1 VSYTRRA
8 LLLGGIAS
16 AASVALAD
24 FAGAL
29 SPDISHGPRG
39 GKKVALTF
47 HGAGDP
53 KIATDLLNI
62 LSTSGTHVTVFA
74 VGTFLKSNPEF
85 AKKILDGG
93 HDLGNH
99 TMTHTQ
105 MKTIS
110 AKRVDSEISECA
122 ALLKK
127 LTGNHGA
134 FFRPSGTQ
142 YSTPLIRKTAQ
153 KYGYKNCISYDVDSH
168 DYQDPG
174 KAAVISNINKGI
186 KGGSI
191 ISLHF
196 GHQNT
201 IDALPTV
208 IENIKAKGFEPVTL
222 TELIGNVG

>member
-1 VSYTRRA
+1 MSYTRRA
-8 LLLGGIAS
+8 FLLGGLAT
-16 AASVALAD
+16 AASVAFND
-24 FAGAL
+24 FAGAI
-29 SPDISHGPRG
+29 SPDISHGPRS

-53 KIATDLLNI
+53 AIANSLLNR
-62 LSTSGTHVTVFA
+62 LSNTNTHVSVFA

-110 AKRVDSEISECA
+110 AKRVDAEILECA
-122 ALLKK
+122 NLLKK
-127 LTGNHGA
+127 LTGSHGS

-142 YSTPLIRKTAQ
+142 YSTALIRKTAQ

-201 IDALPTV
+201 VDALPSV
-208 IENIKAKGFEPVTL
+208 IENIKAKGFTPVTL
-222 TELIGNVG
+222 TELLGNVG

>member
-1 VSYTRRA
+1 MSYTRRA

-16 AASVALAD
+16 AASVAIAD

-85 AKKILDGG
+85 AKKILDSG

-153 KYGYKNCISYDVDSH
+153 KYGYKNCISYDVDSL

-208 IENIKAKGFEPVTL
+208 IENIKTKGFEPVTL
-222 TELIGNVG
+222 SELIGNVG

>member
-1 VSYTRRA
+1 MSYTRRA

-16 AASVALAD
+16 AASVAIAD

-85 AKKILDGG
+85 AKKILDSG

-99 TMTHTQ
+99 TMSHTQ

-153 KYGYKNCISYDVDSH
+153 KYGYKNCISYDVDSL

-208 IENIKAKGFEPVTL
+208 IKNIKTKGFEPVTL
-222 TELIGNVG
+222 SELIGNVG

>member
-1 VSYTRRA
+1 MSYTRRA
-8 LLLGGIAS
+8 LLLGGFTS
-16 AASVALAD
+16 AASLA
-24 FAGAL
+24 FSELASAL
-29 SPDISHGPRG
+29 SPDINHGPRD

-53 KIATDLLNI
+53 KIANDLLNI
-62 LSTSGTHVTVFA
+62 FSYTNTPVTIFA
-74 VGTFLKSNPEF
+74 VGTFLKSNPDF
-85 AKKILDGG
+85 AKKIIDGG

-110 AKRVDSEISECA
+110 AKRVDQEISECA
-122 ALLKK
+122 NLLKK
-127 LTGNHGA
+127 LTGTQGS

-142 YSTPLIRKTAQ
+142 YSTGLIRKTAQ
-153 KYGYKNCISYDVDSH
+153 KYGYKNCISYDVDSM

-174 KAAVISNINKGI
+174 KAAVISNINKSI

-196 GHQNT
+196 GHKNT
-201 IDALPTV
+201 VEAMPKI
-208 IENIKAKGFEPVTL
+208 IENIAAKGFEPVTL

>member
-1 VSYTRRA
+1 MSYTRRA
-8 LLLGGIAS
+8 FLLGGLTS
-16 AASVALAD
+16 AASLALSD
-24 FAGAL
+24 ISSAL
-29 SPDISHGPRG
+29 SPDISHGPRSS
-39 GKKVALTF
+39 KKVALTF
-47 HGAGDP
+47 HGAGDL
-53 KIATDLLNI
+53 KIATELLNI
-62 LSTSGTHVTVFA
+62 LSKTSTPITVFA

-85 AKKILDGG
+85 AKQILDGG

-110 AKRVDSEISECA
+110 AKRVDQEISECA
-122 ALLKK
+122 AVLKK
-127 LTGNHGA
+127 LTGNHGS

-142 YSTPLIRKTAQ
+142 YSTALIRKTAQ

-174 KAAVISNINKGI
+174 KAAVISNVNKGI

-201 IDALPTV
+201 VDALPAL
-208 IENIKAKGFEPVTL
+208 IENIKSKGFTPVTL
-222 TELIGNVG
+222 TDLLGNVG

>member
-8 LLLGGIAS
+8 FLLGGIAS
-16 AASVALAD
+16 ATSLAFAD
-24 FAGAL
+24 LAGAV
-29 SPDISHGPRG
+29 SPDINHGPRAS
-39 GKKVALTF
+39 KKVALTF
-47 HGAGDP
+47 HGAGP
-53 KIATDLLNI
+53 TKNATELLNI
-62 LSTSGTHVTVFA
+62 FSTTNTPVTVFA
-74 VGTFLKSNPEF
+74 VGTFLKDNPSF
-85 AKKILDGG
+85 AKQILDGG

-110 AKRVDSEISECA
+110 AKRVDQEIAECA

-127 LTGNHGA
+127 LVGNHGS

-142 YSTPLIRKTAQ
+142 YSTALIRKTAQ

-174 KAAVISNINKGI
+174 VSAVLNNINKSV

-201 IDALPTV
+201 VAAMPKI
-208 IENIKAKGFEPVTL
+208 IENLNAKGLTPVTL

>member
-1 VSYTRRA
+1 MSYTRRA
-8 LLLGGIAS
+8 VVLGGLAS
-16 AASVALAD
+16 LFSSPLTQLAQAA
-24 FAGAL
+24 
-29 SPDISHGPRG
+29 SPDISHGPRS
-39 GKKVALTF
+39 GKEVALTF

-53 KIATDLLNI
+53 KIASELLNI
-62 LSTSGTHVTVFA
+62 FKSTSTPVTIFA
-74 VGTFLKSNPEF
+74 VGTFLKENPSF
-85 AKKILDGG
+85 AKEILDGG

-110 AKRVDSEISECA
+110 AKRVDQEIGQCA
-122 ALLKK
+122 SLLKK
-127 LTGNHGA
+127 LVGTSGVL
-134 FFRPSGTQ
+134 FRPSGTQ
-142 YSTPLIRKTAQ
+142 YSTDLIRTTAT

-208 IENIKAKGFEPVTL
+208 IENIKTKGFEPVTL

>member
-1 VSYTRRA
+1 MSYTRRA

-16 AASVALAD
+16 AASVALTD

-39 GKKVALTF
+39 VKKVALTF

-62 LSTSGTHVTVFA
+62 LSTTGTHVTVFA

-153 KYGYKNCISYDVDSH
+153 KYGYKNCISYDVDSL

-196 GHQNT
+196 GHKNT

-208 IENIKAKGFEPVTL
+208 IDNIKTKGFEPVTL
-222 TELIGNVG
+222 SELIGNVG

>member
-1 VSYTRRA
+1 MSYTRRA

-16 AASVALAD
+16 AASVAIAD

-74 VGTFLKSNPEF
+74 VGTFLISNPEF

-153 KYGYKNCISYDVDSH
+153 KYGYKNCISYDVDSL

-196 GHQNT
+196 GHKNT

-208 IENIKAKGFEPVTL
+208 IENIKTKGFEPVTL
-222 TELIGNVG
+222 SELIGNVG

>member
-16 AASVALAD
+16 AASVALTD

-222 TELIGNVG
+222 SELIGNVG

>member
-1 VSYTRRA
+1 M
-8 LLLGGIAS
+8 
-16 AASVALAD
+16 
-24 FAGAL
+24 
-29 SPDISHGPRG
+29 
-39 GKKVALTF
+39 ALTF

-74 VGTFLKSNPEF
+74 VGTFLISNPEF

-153 KYGYKNCISYDVDSH
+153 KYGYKNCISYDVDSL

-196 GHQNT
+196 GHKNT

-208 IENIKAKGFEPVTL
+208 IENIKTKGFEPVTL
-222 TELIGNVG
+222 SELIGNVG

>member
-1 VSYTRRA
+1 MSYTRRA

-16 AASVALAD
+16 AASVAIAD

-153 KYGYKNCISYDVDSH
+153 KYGYKNCISYDVDSL

-196 GHQNT
+196 GHKNT

-208 IENIKAKGFEPVTL
+208 IENIKTKGFEPVTL
-222 TELIGNVG
+222 SELIGNVG

>member
-1 VSYTRRA
+1 M
-8 LLLGGIAS
+8 
-16 AASVALAD
+16 
-24 FAGAL
+24 
-29 SPDISHGPRG
+29 P
-39 GKKVALTF
+39 
-47 HGAGDP
+47 
-53 KIATDLLNI
+53 
-62 LSTSGTHVTVFA
+62 STSEKQRRFMAAAAH
-74 VGTFLKSNPEF
+74 NPEF
-85 AKKILDGG
+85 AKKILDSG

-153 KYGYKNCISYDVDSH
+153 KYGYKNCISYDVDSL

-196 GHQNT
+196 GHKNT

-208 IENIKAKGFEPVTL
+208 IENIKTKGFEPVTL
-222 TELIGNVG
+222 SELIGNVG

>member
-8 LLLGGIAS
+8 FLIGGLAS
-16 AASVALAD
+16 ATSFAFGGVASAI
-24 FAGAL
+24 
-29 SPDISHGPRG
+29 SPDISHGPRSS
-39 GKKVALTF
+39 KKVALTF

-53 KIATDLLNI
+53 KIANELLNI
-62 LSTSGTHVTVFA
+62 FKSTNTPVTVFA
-74 VGTFLKSNPEF
+74 VGTFLQTNPEF

-110 AKRVDSEISECA
+110 AKAVDAEIAGCA
-122 ALLKK
+122 NVLKK
-127 LTGNHGA
+127 LIGNHGS

-142 YSTPLIRKTAQ
+142 YSTALIRKTAQ
-153 KYGYKNCISYDVDSH
+153 KYGYKNCISYDLDSH

-174 KAAVISNINKGI
+174 KAAVISNVKAA

-196 GHQNT
+196 GHRNT
-201 IDALPTV
+201 VEAMPIIV
-208 IENIKAKGFEPVTL
+208 ENLKAHGLTPVTL

>member
-1 VSYTRRA
+1 MSYTRRA

-16 AASVALAD
+16 AASVAIAD

-85 AKKILDGG
+85 AKKILDSG

-153 KYGYKNCISYDVDSH
+153 KYGYKNCISYDVDSL

-208 IENIKAKGFEPVTL
+208 IENIKTKGFEPVTL